1 MKESDNIQ
9 KNEDMPKK
17 EEISLSIE
25 NKEKTEESII
35 NIHKYF
41 SKFKN

>member
-25 NKEKTEESII
+25 NKER
-35 NIHKYF
+35 
-41 SKFKN
+41 KN